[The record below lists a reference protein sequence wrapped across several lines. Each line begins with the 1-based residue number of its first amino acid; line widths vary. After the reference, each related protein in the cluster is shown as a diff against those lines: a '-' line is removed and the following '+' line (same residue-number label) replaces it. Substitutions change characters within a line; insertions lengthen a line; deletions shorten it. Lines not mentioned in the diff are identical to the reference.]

1 VGVRRGR
8 YKKSPRGASPETAL
22 AMASD
27 ALATTSAEVHKRTM
41 LSIGHGQRRS
51 ALTRTLMAMLVLAM
65 LLPTLDA
72 DAKRRKRKRKARLAP
87 TPTRLV
93 IYSTTER
100 AEVEIDGTPV
110 GETPMEEGLIIAPG
124 AHTIRVSKRGWTEH
138 IDTFE
143 ARDGETVELEI
154 DLLPIA
160 GIVRIK
166 TQNPG
171 ATIEVNGKVVGVTP
185 FDQDIS
191 VGKAAIRVAQSGYH
205 DVVKTLDIKVGQVYD
220 LDLTLDALPVVDR
233 PKASDETLTQK
244 WWFWTA
250 VGGVVAG
257 GAWAVA
263 AILAADDTTP
273 PPEPH
278 TTILIP

>member
-1 VGVRRGR
+1 
-8 YKKSPRGASPETAL
+8 
-22 AMASD
+22 MASD

>member
-1 VGVRRGR
+1 
-8 YKKSPRGASPETAL
+8 
-22 AMASD
+22 
-27 ALATTSAEVHKRTM
+27 M
-41 LSIGHGQRRS
+41 LSIAHSQRLS
-51 ALTRTLMAMLVLAM
+51 APARTLVAMLVLAM
-65 LLPTLDA
+65 LLPSLDA
-72 DAKRRKRKRKARLAP
+72 DAKGRKRKRKAPKTRAV
-87 TPTRLV
+87 TRLV

-100 AEVEIDGTPV
+100 AEVAIDGAPV

-138 IDTFE
+138 VDTFD
-143 ARDGETVELEI
+143 ARSGETVELEI
-154 DLLPIA
+154 DLLPVA

-166 TQNPG
+166 TQSPG

-205 DVVKTLDIKVGQVYD
+205 DVLKTLNIQVGQVYD

-233 PKASDETLTQK
+233 PTASDETLTQK

-250 VGGVVAG
+250 LGGVVAG

-263 AILAADDTTP
+263 AILTADNTTP